1 MSLWSRV
8 AYAVRCSPLA
18 RSRCRQAAGMLQKQ
32 LDGTLDPIATTLLR
46 AHLAGCRQCGLEAE
60 VYTPQG
66 VTEPATPRPRG
77 IGPTPRHV
85 RPSPR
90 RGGRQLS
97 RQLTGAPTRIS

>member
-60 VYTPQG
+60 VYTRLK
-66 VTEPATPRPRG
+66 ESSRRRPAPAES
-77 IGPTPRHV
+77 V
-85 RPSPR
+85 RRLDTFARRLVEEGDSSP
-90 RGGRQLS
+90 GS
-97 RQLTGAPTRIS
+97 

>member
-1 MSLWSRV
+1 MSLWYRV

-60 VYTPQG
+60 VYTRLKESPSRRR
-66 VTEPATPRPRG
+66 PAPAES
-77 IGPTPRHV
+77 V
-85 RPSPR
+85 RRLDTFARRLVEEGDSSP
-90 RGGRQLS
+90 GS
-97 RQLTGAPTRIS
+97 